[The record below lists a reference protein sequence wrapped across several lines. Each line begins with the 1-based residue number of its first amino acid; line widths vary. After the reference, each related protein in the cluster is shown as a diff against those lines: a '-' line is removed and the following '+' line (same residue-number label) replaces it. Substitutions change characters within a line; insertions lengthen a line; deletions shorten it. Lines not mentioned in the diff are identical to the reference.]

1 MKLYHRIIGDG
12 EPLIILHGLFGFSD
26 NWQTLGKRFA
36 EKNQVVLVDLTN
48 HGQSPWSDQFDYS
61 SMARDLNELITDL
74 NLKSP
79 SILGHSMGGKV
90 TMEYAVTFG
99 QLSKMI
105 IADIGPKFYPPHHN
119 TIIEGLQAI
128 DLKSLKSR
136 GEADKLLG
144 QYVSNMGERQFLLK
158 NLKRTQDGFA
168 WKMNLN
174 MISENIKNVG
184 QEIVFSEKPSVP
196 TLFLRGGNSNYIL
209 DEDIAVIENLFN
221 EAVVKTIPK
230 AGHWLHA
237 EQPEVFYELVDNFLT
252 K

>member
-158 NLKRTQDGFA
+158 NLKRSSIKLFDNLKNQIGRLDATICISLLDQGSVEMIKQRQAYRETAIKGARIAHKYAQQDTEEE
-168 WKMNLN
+168 KVDYNLSVSKPKPV
-174 MISENIKNVG
+174 M
-184 QEIVFSEKPSVP
+184 QEGR
-196 TLFLRGGNSNYIL
+196 LFES
-209 DEDIAVIENLFN
+209 
-221 EAVVKTIPK
+221 K
-230 AGHWLHA
+230 
-237 EQPEVFYELVDNFLT
+237 
-252 K
+252 